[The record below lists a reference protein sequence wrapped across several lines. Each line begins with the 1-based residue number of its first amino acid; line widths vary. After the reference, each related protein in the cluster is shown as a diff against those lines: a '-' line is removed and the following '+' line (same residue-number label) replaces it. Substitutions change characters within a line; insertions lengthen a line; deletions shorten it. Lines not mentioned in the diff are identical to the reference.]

1 MEIACL
7 FPVKKHLVG
16 EGECWEQYLP
26 CQVSHIQSDRAG
38 NLKVLGRVTSNFFQ
52 AGENVLSLKRSA
64 CLPGSPSLLQQ
75 EFLQEAQD
83 GLKVTVSCLEQTH
96 SATKGSDPG
105 WSC

>member
-1 MEIACL
+1 ML
-7 FPVKKHLVG
+7 FPMKKHLAG
-16 EGECWEQYLP
+16 EGECWERHSPL

-38 NLKVLGRVTSNFFQ
+38 NPQSWEWSLLIFSRQEKMSW
-52 AGENVLSLKRSA
+52 SLKRSA